1 LDAAERVESARL
13 VGSAA
18 QAGGDLSVVPLCI
31 DCDGTLIR
39 TDLLHESVFLLLKQ
53 APLSLLKLPF
63 WLARGRAH
71 MKERI
76 AATVSFSGATLPFND
91 DVVALAREAVRDG
104 RKLVLATASPRAFA
118 EQVAARCPL
127 AFDEVFASEHG
138 RNLAGQH
145 KALALVQRFGARGF
159 DYVGNGRSDL
169 PVWAAARAAIVVSA
183 DRSLAA
189 AAAATTSVE
198 RVVALEPPRVHDYAR
213 ALRVHQWLKNLLVFV
228 PVLAAHRIDSL
239 ETMLAAGWTFVAF
252 CLVASAAYVLND
264 LLDLESD
271 RRHVRKRARPFA
283 SGRVPVWHGA
293 VALPALLG
301 LALVVALRL
310 PWGALAILAC
320 YCACTLAYSLRFK
333 RQPVVDVMMLAGLY
347 TLRVIGGSAATGI
360 DPSFWLLAFCMF
372 IFLSLAI
379 VKRYSELSLTLKRNE
394 LVAAGRGYSVNDL
407 PALMA
412 LGASS
417 GMIAVLVLALYL
429 NQADVAAINHEVR
442 WLWLM
447 PPLLLYWICRLWMKA
462 HRGEVHDDPVVFA
475 VSDWQSLLA
484 LSICAGLFLAATP

>member
-39 TDLLHESVFLLLKQ
+39 TDLLHESVLLLLKQ

-127 AFDEVFASEHG
+127 AFDEVFASGHG

-198 RVVALEPPRVHDYAR
+198 RTNRPGCTTMR
-213 ALRVHQWLKNLLVFV
+213 A
-228 PVLAAHRIDSL
+228 P
-239 ETMLAAGWTFVAF
+239 
-252 CLVASAAYVLND
+252 
-264 LLDLESD
+264 
-271 RRHVRKRARPFA
+271 
-283 SGRVPVWHGA
+283 
-293 VALPALLG
+293 
-301 LALVVALRL
+301 
-310 PWGALAILAC
+310 
-320 YCACTLAYSLRFK
+320 CACTN
-333 RQPVVDVMMLAGLY
+333 G
-347 TLRVIGGSAATGI
+347 
-360 DPSFWLLAFCMF
+360 
-372 IFLSLAI
+372 
-379 VKRYSELSLTLKRNE
+379 
-394 LVAAGRGYSVNDL
+394 
-407 PALMA
+407 
-412 LGASS
+412 
-417 GMIAVLVLALYL
+417 
-429 NQADVAAINHEVR
+429 
-442 WLWLM
+442 
-447 PPLLLYWICRLWMKA
+447 
-462 HRGEVHDDPVVFA
+462 
-475 VSDWQSLLA
+475 
-484 LSICAGLFLAATP
+484 